1 MRSMDADR
9 GRLATAIQRRREALG
24 FTQVQLAKLAGVT
37 DTTIR
42 NLEGGRQFTRPPASL
57 PAVEQALGWVPGSG
71 QAVLN
76 GGEPTLVA
84 DALAAE
90 VEDFATRYEIED
102 SPDAVGDVGT
112 IVRDTVFEVIGVL
125 APDTPLSQVR
135 DIEALALEAVLRRGG
150 RPLRRH
156 PQAYQEPAEINN
168 SNE

>member
-1 MRSMDADR
+1 MDTDR

-24 FTQVQLAKLAGVT
+24 FTQVQLATLAGVT

-42 NLEGGRQFTRPPASL
+42 NLEGGRRFTRPPASL
-57 PAVEQALGWVPGSG
+57 PAVEQALGWAPGSG
-71 QAVLN
+71 RAVLA
-76 GGEPTLVA
+76 GGEPTLA
-84 DALAAE
+84 SDALAAE

-102 SPDAVGDVGT
+102 SPDAVGEVST

-156 PQAYQEPAEINN
+156 PQEYQEPVEINN
-168 SNE
+168 GSE